1 MCSVRRVQCDD
12 VVLVHL
18 QNVMGTVKLIIILYT
33 LTQLFACSLSQKRE
47 AMFAKLFN
55 ARPASAATSV
65 AQQIVTPTDTDKF
78 RAALFGLYVADAT
91 AMPVHWM
98 YNLAQLKR
106 DYGRITSFVKPKDK
120 FEGSILNLS
129 NTGGGGRGS
138 DQGDIVGSVIL
149 HGKKKYWLRGGNYH
163 YHLGLEAG
171 ENTLEAQLC
180 RVLTQSILET
190 SASVIPPSPTFSAPH
205 FTEKYMQFMQTPGTH
220 NDTYASTAHRMFFA
234 NVVRGKPPH
243 ECADNDGHN
252 TDAIDALTLTVPVI
266 LAYAQCERS
275 VRNAKVR
282 EVILITRRSKAVMPY
297 AEKYADILVAGKTAL
312 EFIYLFD
319 LLPIINF
326 LCLFCFYRTFRT
338 VLQGTSIR
346 AAIDA
351 SDSDG
356 SIRRMA
362 QSSAPDPMVACYI
375 DSSFP
380 AMLVF
385 AYRYADSVEQ
395 GILASANAGGTRT

>member
-1 MCSVRRVQCDD
+1 MCA
-12 VVLVHL
+12 L
-18 QNVMGTVKLIIILYT
+18 QLLIIFTFT
-33 LTQLFACSLSQKRE
+33 LSSALFIIHKSDTML
-47 AMFAKLFN
+47 AKLFN
-55 ARPASAATSV
+55 SKPAAAATSA
-65 AQQIVTPTDTDKF
+65 AQQLVTPTDTDRF

-98 YNLAQLKR
+98 YNLGQLKR
-106 DYGRITSFVKPKDK
+106 DYGRITAFVKPKDK

-190 SASVIPPSPTFSAPH
+190 SAAATPPSPAFSAPH

-252 TDAIDALTLTVPVI
+252 TDAIDALTLAVPVI
-266 LAYAQCERS
+266 LAYAQSNRS

-282 EVILITRRSKAVMPY
+282 EVILITRHTKAVMPY
-297 AEKYADILVAGKTAL
+297 AEKYADILVAG
-312 EFIYLFD
+312 
-319 LLPIINF
+319 
-326 LCLFCFYRTFRT
+326 RSR
-338 VLQGTSIR
+338 
-346 AAIDA
+346 
-351 SDSDG
+351 
-356 SIRRMA
+356 
-362 QSSAPDPMVACYI
+362 
-375 DSSFP
+375 
-380 AMLVF
+380 
-385 AYRYADSVEQ
+385 
-395 GILASANAGGTRT
+395 